1 MTASDDILPIGVFT
15 QRVAADVRHRRPP
28 HRAVDDVV
36 YRPNAFGADWTL
48 DVRPP
53 GEARRSVS
61 VRKHGDVVLVSR
73 RNGVTPVGAEATIR
87 RDQDGVAGATAL
99 VAWIW
104 DGADI

>member
-15 QRVAADVRHRRPP
+15 QSVSAEVRNRKPP
-28 HRAVDDVV
+28 HRAADDVV

-53 GEARRSVS
+53 GEPRRSVS
-61 VRKHGDVVLVSR
+61 LWKQGDVVFVSR
-73 RNGVTPVGAEATIR
+73 RDGVTPVGAQQTVR
-87 RDQDGVAGATAL
+87 RDRHGVAGVAEL

-104 DGADI
+104 DGGTL

>member
-1 MTASDDILPIGVFT
+1 MTAFDDILAIGVFT
-15 QRVAADVRHRRPP
+15 QHVAAGVRERKPP
-28 HRAVDDVV
+28 HRSLDDVV

-48 DVRPP
+48 DVRPA

-73 RNGVTPVGAEATIR
+73 RDGGTPVGTEAAIR
-87 RDQDGVAGATAL
+87 RDRDGVAGATEL

-104 DGADI
+104 DGGRT

>member
-1 MTASDDILPIGVFT
+1 MTASGEILPIGTFT
-15 QRVAADVRHRRPP
+15 HSVAADVRQRRPP
-28 HRAVDDVV
+28 HRAPDDVV

-73 RNGVTPVGAEATIR
+73 RNGATPVGAEATIR
-87 RDQDGVAGATAL
+87 RDRDGVAGAAEL

-104 DGADI
+104 DGAET

>member
-1 MTASDDILPIGVFT
+1 MTASDDILPIGIFT
-15 QRVAADVRHRRPP
+15 QSVAANVRDRKPP
-28 HRAVDDVV
+28 HRQADDVV

-61 VRKHGDVVLVSR
+61 VRKHGDVVLVAR
-73 RNGVTPVGAEATIR
+73 REGVTPVGAEATIR
-87 RDQDGVAGATAL
+87 RDRDGVAGAAEL

-104 DGADI
+104 DRAET

>member
-1 MTASDDILPIGVFT
+1 MTAFDDILTIGVFT
-15 QRVAADVRHRRPP
+15 QSVAAGVRERKPP
-28 HRAVDDVV
+28 HRAFDDVV

-48 DVRPP
+48 DVRPA

-73 RNGVTPVGAEATIR
+73 RDGATAIGAEAAIR
-87 RDQDGVAGATAL
+87 RDRDGVASAVDI

-104 DGADI
+104 DGGRT